1 MCRSPFNFTD
11 RVKGRKKEKKK
22 KKNHG
27 LAIRII
33 LSQDT
38 TNIIFKIFG
47 NPTTIYEATSG
58 LKVAREKNIFI
69 F

>member
-11 RVKGRKKEKKK
+11 RVKGRKKE